1 MAGGRK
7 LEFERGEALDAAM
20 KVFWTKGYVGSSLA
34 DLTESMGINKPSM
47 YSSFGNK
54 EDLFVEAIELY
65 VETVAHSK
73 EAHLKQINVPLRD
86 RLKDFL
92 MAVVEGQ
99 CDPDLPKG
107 CFVTFCNKEAASG
120 QLPEKAKKSTIEAA
134 SYMPDLFKSFF
145 ETDPEAIQ
153 RGLKQEARANALA
166 LATTLSGTA
175 TMARAGSKL
184 TDLEHSVEVTLK
196 GLGL

>member
-7 LEFERGEALDAAM
+7 LEFDRGEALGAAM
-20 KVFWTKGYVGSSLA
+20 NVFWTKGYVGSSLS

-54 EDLFVEAIELY
+54 EDLFVEAVDLY
-65 VETVAHSK
+65 VETVAHGK
-73 EAHLKQINVPLRD
+73 EHYLEQTGVPLWQ

-92 MAVVEGQ
+92 MAIVAGQ
-99 CDPDLPKG
+99 CDEKTPKG

-120 QLPEKAKKSTIEAA
+120 QLPDKAKERTSEAA
-134 SYMPDLFKSFF
+134 AYMPDLFERFF
-145 ETDPEAIQ
+145 TSDAEAVKL
-153 RGLKQEARANALA
+153 GLDKHARQNALA
-166 LATTLSGTA
+166 LSTTLSGTA
-175 TMARAGSKL
+175 TLARAGAAL
-184 TDLEHSVEVTLK
+184 DDLEHSVEITLN